1 MASVEEIQL
10 LLDDHITKTQTMKG
24 SPFVKPH
31 EEKVKGWEES
41 LLRSQDT
48 LEEWLKVQSQWLY
61 LEPVFSSEDIM
72 AQMPE
77 EGRLFKVR
85 ILNLNKSKVDI
96 FVITIAMFFC
106 MCFRKLMLLGG
117 SSCLELENRQM
128 L

>member
-85 ILNLNKSKVDI
+85 ISKLNKSKVGI
-96 FVITIAMFFC
+96 FVIAMFFC
-106 MCFRKLMLLGG
+106 MFFRKLMLLGG
-117 SSCLELENRQM
+117 LSCLVSENRQM